1 MPIFAAAALP
11 FTMTA
16 IGAGATAG
24 AGIYGAHEQAGATED
39 AAKIQNDYNMKA
51 LADAQQQREWQRQQ
65 YADYLTRTQPFRDA
79 GAQAGTSLSAILAR
93 GPNIPSQ
100 QQLALPA
107 SSVGNLAAK

>member
-24 AGIYGAHEQAGATED
+24 AGIYGAHQQAGAVED
-39 AAKIQNDYNMKA
+39 ASKLQNDYNMKA
-51 LADAQQQREWQRQQ
+51 LADAQAQREWQRQQ
-65 YADYLTRTQPFRDA
+65 YNDYLTRTEPYREA
-79 GAQAGTSLSAILAR
+79 GSQSSTRLSQLLAR
-93 GPNIPSQ
+93 GPNIPSA

-107 SSVGNLAAK
+107 SSLGTLAAK